1 MLFVANVLADFHDR
15 MMDGGGAGWWVW
27 GVLMMVLMLGIVAL
41 VVWLIV
47 RSSHGSAPAGQSSS
61 GREILSERFARGE
74 IDADEYHDRLSKLR

>member
-1 MLFVANVLADFHDR
+1 MLAVANVLADGYDH

-27 GVLMMVLMLGIVAL
+27 GVLMMVVMLGIVAL

-47 RSSHGSAPAGQSSS
+47 RSSHGSAPGGEPSSA
-61 GREILSERFARGE
+61 REILSERFARGE